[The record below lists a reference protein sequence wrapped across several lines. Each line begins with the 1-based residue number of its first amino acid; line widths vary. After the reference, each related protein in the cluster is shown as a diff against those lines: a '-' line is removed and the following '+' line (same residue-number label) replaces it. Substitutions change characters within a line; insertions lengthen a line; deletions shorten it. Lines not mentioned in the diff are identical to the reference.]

1 MKAQALE
8 DFVAK
13 MTQIPETLEP
23 NVEIQ
28 QVWAD
33 GVCRVGGL
41 GIGIVL
47 KRQVDIKLRYT
58 IKLVFNATTN
68 VAKYEAVI
76 MALKIINEV
85 GIQS

>member
-1 MKAQALE
+1 M
-8 DFVAK
+8 
-13 MTQIPETLEP
+13 
-23 NVEIQ
+23 
-28 QVWAD
+28 
-33 GVCRVGGL
+33 VCRVGGL

-58 IKLVFNATTN
+58 IKLVFNTTTN
-68 VAKYEAVI
+68 VAKYEVVI